1 MEVGSKG
8 HGPKPYRRE
17 LGLGLGIFGLVVI
30 SSYALS
36 ITPVAF
42 FIDWKYWAGFLGF
55 ASLGWLWIG
64 VDAIPGKRR
73 RSKSLLQSWLVVG
86 LLLIIG
92 GSLGSVPL
100 LLPVADSV
108 FAAFFLSLGAKAA
121 WTYLIRGGLKYCVR
135 CGEYRWFLRM
145 NGELYCSKHGHK
157 WERQ

>member
-73 RSKSLLQSWLVVG
+73 RSKRLLQSWLGVG

-92 GSLGSVPL
+92 WCLGSVPL
-100 LLPVADSV
+100 LLPVPDS
-108 FAAFFLSLGAKAA
+108 FFSAFFVSLGAK
-121 WTYLIRGGLKYCVR
+121 
-135 CGEYRWFLRM
+135 E
-145 NGELYCSKHGHK
+145 
-157 WERQ
+157 